1 MVKTINPLS
10 RFYRWDVITLL
21 VLVLLPRIM
30 LWVLP
35 TQLVDPIGSR
45 IIDLFIFG
53 ILALGL
59 NVVVGYTGILHLGIG
74 AFFGI
79 GAYIAGVLMVGS
91 YPFQVG
97 LTTALVAAA
106 LGTALSGLILGAP
119 TLRLRGDYLALVTLG
134 FGEVVKVTLRNLEAI
149 TAGTQSLGPLVP
161 PTVPAWLA
169 PGLTRVLR
177 FVAGPIAGE
186 PPGQLAD
193 FTTDFRVFYFLT
205 LALLAATVLLLRNL
219 ENSRLGRAWVALR
232 EDELA
237 ASCMAINTTRIKLAA
252 FALGSALAGVAGCLY
267 ATKLTNTANPESYGF
282 ALSITILCCL
292 ILGGLGSIR
301 GALLGVLL
309 LQGYEFILAPQLD
322 QWSQGVRGGV
332 LDWLAVHYPN
342 TFPAE
347 GSALAKVQTLLTFSN
362 WKLMTFGLVLIL
374 MVRFRPAGLL
384 PSRRVKQEF
393 AAKDEQSKLPN

>member
-1 MVKTINPLS
+1 MATAKTLFS
-10 RFYRWDVITLL
+10 HVCRWEAMTLL
-21 VLVLLPRIM
+21 VLVLLPR
-30 LWVLP
+30 LVLLVLP
-35 TQLVDPIGSR
+35 RQLAEPIGSR
-45 IIDLFIFG
+45 VTDLFVFG

-59 NVVVGYTGILHLGIG
+59 NVVVGYTGLLHLGIG

-79 GAYIAGVLMVGS
+79 GAYITGILTVGS

-97 LTTALVAAA
+97 LTAALVASA
-106 LGTALSGLILGAP
+106 LGTALCGLVLGAP
-119 TLRLRGDYLALVTLG
+119 ILRLRGDYLALVTLG

-169 PGLTRVLR
+169 PGLTSVLR
-177 FVAGPIAGE
+177 VVAGPSVAQQGE
-186 PPGQLAD
+186 QLAD
-193 FTTDFRVFYFLT
+193 FTTDYRLYYFLA
-205 LALLAATVLLLRNL
+205 LAMLAGTVLLLRNL
-219 ENSRLGRAWVALR
+219 EDSRLGRAWVALR

-267 ATKLTNTANPESYGF
+267 ATKLTNTANPETYGF
-282 ALSITILCCL
+282 SLSITVLCCL

-309 LQGYEFILAPQLD
+309 LQGYEFILAPLLD
-322 QWSQGVRGGV
+322 QWAQGARAGM
-332 LDWLAVHYPN
+332 LDWLTLHFPN
-342 TFPAE
+342 TFPEE

-393 AAKDEQSKLPN
+393 AVKEVQPNMPK

>member
-1 MVKTINPLS
+1 MFGYASSLTALVVLAVLP
-10 RFYRWDVITLL
+10 L
-21 VLVLLPRIM
+21 VLPQ
-30 LWVLP
+30 P
-35 TQLVDPIGSR
+35 LVEPLGSR
-45 IIDLFIFG
+45 VTDLFIFA

-79 GAYIAGVLMVGS
+79 GAYITGILTVGS
-91 YPFQVG
+91 YPFQLG
-97 LTTALVAAA
+97 LTAALVASA
-106 LGTALSGLILGAP
+106 LGTALCGLVLGAP

-161 PTVPAWLA
+161 PTVPTWLA
-169 PGLTRVLR
+169 PKLTAVVNVFSTPSIAQQGGQ
-177 FVAGPIAGE
+177 FV
-186 PPGQLAD
+186 D
-193 FTTDFRVFYFLT
+193 FTTDYRLYYFLA
-205 LALLAATVLLLRNL
+205 LAMLVATVLLLRNL

-282 ALSITILCCL
+282 PLSITILCCL

-309 LQGYEFILAPQLD
+309 LQGYEFILAPLLD
-322 QWSQGVRGGV
+322 QGAQGARGGI
-332 LDWLAVHYPN
+332 LNWLTIHYPN
-342 TFPAE
+342 IFPAE

-384 PSRRVKQEF
+384 PSRRLKQEF
-393 AAKDEQSKLPN
+393 AAKEEQATLPH